1 MLESPYYTIEP
12 RMKSVTEA
20 EFKEYLKNYPRKL
33 DYDCNATCDP
43 PAISY
48 NDFELADKWP
58 YSVVASTHAYDDD
71 PEGYYYEKPEDR
83 RYVVMVNHKEVF
95 ASKTGYKTVDTTPS
109 KADDPSFVFGFE
121 PSDVQ
126 QTIVYHV
133 CFPDDGTLS
142 VGDGFDFTAT
152 NTGQRYKGIVTEIAD
167 GLVYAK
173 CEYPVAVLLT
183 TSINPSDKESGK
195 GEQADT

>member
-1 MLESPYYTIEP
+1 MLKNPYYTIEP

-20 EFKEYLKNYPRKL
+20 EFKEYLENYPRKL
-33 DYDCNATCDP
+33 DYDCYAAYEP

-48 NDFELADKWP
+48 NDFELADRWP

-71 PEGYYYEKPEDR
+71 PEGYYYKKPEDR
-83 RYVVMVNHKEVF
+83 RYFVMENYEEVF

-109 KADDPSFVFGFE
+109 KADDPFFVFGLE
-121 PSDVQ
+121 PSQIQ

-167 GLVYAK
+167 GIVYAK

-183 TSINPSDKESGK
+183 TSINPSDKESGND
-195 GEQADT
+195 EQTNP